1 MGSFQSSSVPGCR
14 APHFWLSDGQ
24 SVYDALGPA
33 YTLLCFTSPLCDTV
47 DALKRQAAIARMPLT
62 VLDVSSQ
69 ADIPPEYR
77 HAFVLVRS
85 DAHTVWRGDDANL
98 ETAQRVIAKLCG
110 FATH

>member
-1 MGSFQSSSVPGCR
+1 
-14 APHFWLSDGQ
+14 
-24 SVYDALGPA
+24 
-33 YTLLCFTSPLCDTV
+33 
-47 DALKRQAAIARMPLT
+47 MPLT

-69 ADIPPEYR
+69 AEVPPEYR

-98 ETAQRVIAKLCG
+98 EAAQRVIAKLCG